1 MIISAERRVK
11 TIEAVIE
18 FAEVTITIFMLLRI
32 KELEK
37 KVNALEKE
45 QPTLEKIAIAFAKN
59 LSKNL

>member
-45 QPTLEKIAIAFAKN
+45 QPTLEKIASAFAKN